1 MPDASASPAV
11 VLSVARSVVGVVCLL
26 LVALAGTAVGAA
38 VTEERVEHAGT
49 RFRVVRAL
57 PEQVGLVWKD
67 AKGQPYRSFDKVQA
81 ALLPQG
87 KTVAFIMN
95 AGLFQMG
102 GTPCGL
108 HIEDGKILH
117 AINLADGEGNF
128 HLKPNGVLWIE
139 AAGKDRRAFVA
150 ASEAFLTHQQKLAGD
165 GGNGVQTA
173 VQSGPL
179 LLIDG
184 RRHPAFR
191 EGSANKLHRNGVGVD
206 AQGRIVFAITE
217 AGQSVNFWDFSGLFL
232 QLGCRNA
239 LFLDGDL
246 SEMAVNPGPAAA
258 SNQFGAMFVITQ

>member
-1 MPDASASPAV
+1 MQVASASFAV
-11 VLSVARSVVGVVCLL
+11 AEFVARSAVGVLCLL
-26 LVALAGTAVGAA
+26 LVAVAGSAMGGP
-38 VTEERVEHAGT
+38 VTEERVVHADT

-67 AKGQPYRSFDKVQA
+67 AKGQPYRSFDKVQS

-108 HIEDGKILH
+108 HIEDGKTLH
-117 AINLADGEGNF
+117 AINLANGEGNF

-150 ASEAFLTHQQKLAGD
+150 ASEAFLTHQRELAG
-165 GGNGVQTA
+165 GSVVQTA

-191 EGSANKLHRNGVGVD
+191 EGSPNRLHRNGVGVD
-206 AQGRIVFAITE
+206 AQGRVVFAITE
-217 AGQSVNFWDFSGLFL
+217 AGQSVNFWDFAGLFL
-232 QLGCRNA
+232 KLDCRNA
-239 LFLDGDL
+239 LFLDGNL
-246 SEMAVNPGPAAA
+246 SEMAVNPAPVAW
-258 SNQFGAMFVITQ
+258 SNQFGAMFVITR